1 MNQLSQAQPLAVI
14 EPQEGFV
21 RPNLREVWTHRDI
34 LRLLVRRDVS
44 VRYKQTLIGAAWTV
58 LRPALLAVVFSV
70 FLGIVFDPNTE
81 GIPYPAFVFAS
92 MAIWLFFSEALG
104 KCAESTT
111 NSTELI
117 SKVYF
122 PRLIIPIAA
131 VLPPLVDLGIALVVV
146 VVVNVLY
153 GVAPDA
159 HILLL
164 PLIVTWA
171 LALAFGAGLW
181 LSALAVRF
189 RDVALVVPFLVMIL
203 LFSGAVFF
211 PLSTLS
217 ETQQTLF
224 SLNPLV
230 SIMEGYR
237 FAMFPGS
244 DDPGF
249 VFLVVVPMVFS
260 AFLIVT
266 GLLYFARAQRFFAD
280 VI

>member
-1 MNQLSQAQPLAVI
+1 VNEASRSPSVTVI
-14 EPQEGFV
+14 EPQSGFV
-21 RPNLREVWTHRDI
+21 RPDLGEVWAQRDI
-34 LRLLVRRDVS
+34 LQFLVRRDVS
-44 VRYKQTLIGAAWTV
+44 VRYKQTLVGAAWTV
-58 LRPALLAVVFSV
+58 LRPALLAAVFAV
-70 FLGIVFDPNTE
+70 FLGIVFDPNTGE
-81 GIPYPAFVFAS
+81 IPYPAFVFAS
-92 MAIWLFFSEALG
+92 MAIWLFFSEALA
-104 KCAESTT
+104 KCAESTI

-122 PRLIIPIAA
+122 PRLIIPTSA

-146 VVVNVLY
+146 VIVNVLY
-153 GVAPDA
+153 GVPPDA

-164 PLIVTWA
+164 PMIVLWA
-171 LALAFGAGLW
+171 LSLAFGAGLW

-189 RDVALVVPFLVMIL
+189 RDIALVVPFLVMIL

-211 PLSTLS
+211 PLSTLT

-237 FAMFPGS
+237 FAIFPGS
-244 DDPGF
+244 DDPGLL
-249 VFLVVVPMVFS
+249 FLVVVPLAWS
-260 AFLIVT
+260 LFLVVT
-266 GLLYFARAQRFFAD
+266 GLYYFARAQRFFAD